1 MRIRSTD
8 KRKRE
13 WNHLQEAT
21 GESTVAG
28 ALDVA
33 ANYYLEMAGGTMAV
47 PNGRLE
53 ELMERADEQGSV
65 TPEEIAD
72 ILDIDELPVSASTEW
87 SVGET

>member
-8 KRKRE
+8 KRNRK

-33 ANYYLEMAGGTMAV
+33 ANYYLKMAGGTTAA
-47 PNGRLE
+47 PTGALE
-53 ELMERADEQGSV
+53 ELLRLADEQGSV
-65 TPEEIAD
+65 TPEEIAEV
-72 ILDIDELPVSASTEW
+72 LDVNELQVRASTEW
-87 SVGET
+87 SVGRN